1 MDALE
6 IKKQV
11 WVNSSGKKFSVDLHE
26 GKDGKSDY
34 LMITEHNPGNRR
46 YRISIPV
53 PMARPFAEAILE
65 ILGRPARRALEP

>member
-46 YRISIPV
+46 YRISIPL
-53 PMARPFAEAILE
+53 PMVGHVIDAIQDVLE
-65 ILGRPARRALEP
+65 T

>member
-11 WVNSSGKKFSVDLHE
+11 WVNSKGKKFSVDLHE

-46 YRISIPV
+46 YRISIPM
-53 PMARPFAEAILE
+53 PMVGHVIDAIQDVLDT
-65 ILGRPARRALEP
+65 

>member
-11 WVNSSGKKFSVDLHE
+11 WVNSKGKKFSIDLHE

-46 YRISIPV
+46 YRISIPL
-53 PMARPFAEAILE
+53 PMVGHVIDAIQDVLDT
-65 ILGRPARRALEP
+65 

>member
-1 MDALE
+1 MYALE

-34 LMITEHNPGNRR
+34 LMITEHNPGKRR
-46 YRISIPV
+46 YRISIPL
-53 PMARPFAEAILE
+53 PMVGHVIDAIQDVLDT
-65 ILGRPARRALEP
+65 

>member
-1 MDALE
+1 MYALE
-6 IKKQV
+6 INKQV

-46 YRISIPV
+46 YRISIPL
-53 PMARPFAEAILE
+53 PMVGHVIDAIQDVLDT
-65 ILGRPARRALEP
+65 

>member
-46 YRISIPV
+46 YRISIPL
-53 PMARPFAEAILE
+53 PMVGHVIDAIQDVLDT
-65 ILGRPARRALEP
+65 

>member
-34 LMITEHNPGNRR
+34 LMITEHNPVNRR
-46 YRISIPV
+46 YRISIPL
-53 PMARPFAEAILE
+53 PMVGHVIDAIQDVLDT
-65 ILGRPARRALEP
+65 

>member
-34 LMITEHNPGNRR
+34 LMIPEHNPGNRR
-46 YRISIPV
+46 YRISIPM
-53 PMARPFAEAILE
+53 PMVGHVIDAIQDVLDT
-65 ILGRPARRALEP
+65 

>member
-11 WVNSSGKKFSVDLHE
+11 WVNSKGKKFSVDLHE

-46 YRISIPV
+46 YRISIPL
-53 PMARPFAEAILE
+53 PMVGHVIDSIQDVLDT
-65 ILGRPARRALEP
+65 

>member
-11 WVNSSGKKFSVDLHE
+11 WVNSKGKKFSVDLHE
-26 GKDGKSDY
+26 GKDGNSDY

-46 YRISIPV
+46 YRISIPM
-53 PMARPFAEAILE
+53 PMVGHVIDAIQDVLDT
-65 ILGRPARRALEP
+65 

>member
-46 YRISIPV
+46 YRISIPL
-53 PMARPFAEAILE
+53 PMVGNVIDAIQDVLE
-65 ILGRPARRALEP
+65 T

>member
-11 WVNSSGKKFSVDLHE
+11 WVNSSGKKFSVDIHE

-46 YRISIPV
+46 YRISIPL
-53 PMARPFAEAILE
+53 PMVGHVIDAIQDVLDT
-65 ILGRPARRALEP
+65 

>member
-6 IKKQV
+6 IKKQL

-46 YRISIPV
+46 YRISIPL
-53 PMARPFAEAILE
+53 PMVGHVIDAIQDVLE
-65 ILGRPARRALEP
+65 T

>member
-1 MDALE
+1 MGALE

-46 YRISIPV
+46 YRISIPL
-53 PMARPFAEAILE
+53 PMVGHVIDAIQDVLDT
-65 ILGRPARRALEP
+65 

>member
-46 YRISIPV
+46 YRISIPM
-53 PMARPFAEAILE
+53 PMVGHVIDAIQDVLE
-65 ILGRPARRALEP
+65 T

>member
-6 IKKQV
+6 IKKQL
-11 WVNSSGKKFSVDLHE
+11 WVNSTGKKFSVDLHE

-46 YRISIPV
+46 YRISIPM
-53 PMARPFAEAILE
+53 PMVGHVIDAIQDVLE
-65 ILGRPARRALEP
+65 T

>member
-1 MDALE
+1 MDALA

-46 YRISIPV
+46 YRISIPL
-53 PMARPFAEAILE
+53 PMVGHVIEAIQDVLE
-65 ILGRPARRALEP
+65 T

>member
-46 YRISIPV
+46 YRISIPL
-53 PMARPFAEAILE
+53 PMVGHAIDAIQDVLE
-65 ILGRPARRALEP
+65 T

>member
-46 YRISIPV
+46 YRISIPL
-53 PMARPFAEAILE
+53 PMVGNVIDAIQDVLDT
-65 ILGRPARRALEP
+65 

>member
-11 WVNSSGKKFSVDLHE
+11 WANSSGKKFSVDLHE

-46 YRISIPV
+46 YRISIPM
-53 PMARPFAEAILE
+53 PMVGHVIDAIQDVLDT
-65 ILGRPARRALEP
+65 

>member
-46 YRISIPV
+46 YRISIPL
-53 PMARPFAEAILE
+53 PMVGHVIDAIQDVMDT
-65 ILGRPARRALEP
+65 

>member
-11 WVNSSGKKFSVDLHE
+11 WVNSKGKKFSVDLHE

-46 YRISIPV
+46 YRISIPL
-53 PMARPFAEAILE
+53 PMVGHVIDAIQDVLDT
-65 ILGRPARRALEP
+65 

>member
-1 MDALE
+1 MGALE

-46 YRISIPV
+46 YRISIPL
-53 PMARPFAEAILE
+53 PMVGHVIEAIQDVLE
-65 ILGRPARRALEP
+65 T

>member
-11 WVNSSGKKFSVDLHE
+11 WVNSPGKKFSVDLHD

-34 LMITEHNPGNRR
+34 LMITEHSKDKR
-46 YRISIPV
+46 YRISIPL
-53 PMARPFAEAILE
+53 PMVAHVIEAIHD
-65 ILGRPARRALEP
+65 ALET

>member
-46 YRISIPV
+46 YRISIPM
-53 PMARPFAEAILE
+53 PMVGHVIDAIQDVLDM
-65 ILGRPARRALEP
+65 

>member
-11 WVNSSGKKFSVDLHE
+11 WVNSKGKKFSVDLHE

-34 LMITEHNPGNRR
+34 LMITEHNPWNRR
-46 YRISIPV
+46 YRISIPL
-53 PMARPFAEAILE
+53 PMVGHVIDAIQDVLE
-65 ILGRPARRALEP
+65 T

>member
-46 YRISIPV
+46 YRISIPM
-53 PMARPFAEAILE
+53 PMVGHVIDAIQDVMDT
-65 ILGRPARRALEP
+65 

>member
-46 YRISIPV
+46 YRISIPL
-53 PMARPFAEAILE
+53 PMVVHVIDAIQDVLDT
-65 ILGRPARRALEP
+65 

>member
-46 YRISIPV
+46 YRISIPM
-53 PMARPFAEAILE
+53 PMVGHVIEAIQDVLDT
-65 ILGRPARRALEP
+65 